1 VKRSWW
7 KEAIVYQIY
16 PRSFKD
22 SSGDGLGDIKGI
34 IEKLE
39 YIKSLGVDIIWICP
53 IYDSPNID
61 NGYDVSDYKR
71 ISDDFGGNKLLDKLI
86 EKVHFHGLKL
96 IMDLVVNHSSDQHN
110 WFKEAKK
117 SKLNS
122 FHDYYI
128 WKDGKINEY
137 PNNWQSVFGG
147 SAWKWNKETEEFFLH
162 LYTNNQP
169 DLNWENPKVR
179 NEIYSILNFWL
190 SKGVDGFRMD
200 VISLISKRLTF
211 ENAPKE
217 MSFQDVMEKF
227 YANGPRV
234 HEFLKE
240 MNREVL
246 SKHDVVTVGEG
257 PGINMENGLSYVD
270 ENEKELNMVF
280 HFDHLTIDFGP
291 KGKYDPIPVDFI
303 RFKKIFSQWDFLL
316 ADKGWNSIFLGNHD
330 FSRIVSR
337 FGNDNKYRVESS
349 KLLATLLMTLR
360 GTPYIY
366 QGDEIGMTN
375 INYPSIDYYDDVET
389 INAWEKAKLKG
400 ENMSE
405 FLKSVHLQSRDN
417 ARTPMQWNLDRN
429 SGFSKGDP
437 WLPVNENYKKINVSA
452 QLKDS
457 NSILNYYKKIIAF
470 RKLNPTLIYG
480 NYIDLEPDHPQFFI
494 YNRWDENN
502 KFLIIHNFSGKLLQW
517 ESESIMNYNLIFSNY
532 KIIKNQIEIRPW
544 ETRIYKLIKNFNL

>member
-1 VKRSWW
+1 
-7 KEAIVYQIY
+7 
-16 PRSFKD
+16 
-22 SSGDGLGDIKGI
+22 
-34 IEKLE
+34 
-39 YIKSLGVDIIWICP
+39 
-53 IYDSPNID
+53 
-61 NGYDVSDYKR
+61 
-71 ISDDFGGNKLLDKLI
+71 
-86 EKVHFHGLKL
+86 
-96 IMDLVVNHSSDQHN
+96 MDLVVNHSSDQHN